1 MGCIEQSTEE
11 GIGMNTHVAGVDLGG
26 TKVEAC
32 LLDQNRNL
40 IARERAL
47 SEASKGRDHI
57 VHRIMNLFRKVSE
70 GKVLP
75 LREWERREPMYLR
88 MAVIL
93 GTGVGCGSILGNKLY
108 RGPKGGGGEIGH
120 P

>member
-1 MGCIEQSTEE
+1 
-11 GIGMNTHVAGVDLGG
+11 MNTHVAGVDLGG

-93 GTGVGCGSILGNKLY
+93 GTGSDAARYWATNY
-108 RGPKGGGGEIGH
+108 TGGLREEEGRSGTLDF
-120 P
+120 